1 MTKGLVSQLVVSNI
15 SNGHTHGLN
24 PALLT
29 IELSLKKSHVPYLD
43 DLIGSVIKIDVDN
56 HMNYCV
62 MSSSIFWKLLPTRKA
77 LLNAFNIFYNIIK
90 WYPNNLVS

>member
-1 MTKGLVSQLVVSNI
+1 MSQLVVSNI

-29 IELSLKKSHVPYLD
+29 IELSLKKSHVPCLN

-56 HMNYCV
+56 HINYCV
-62 MSSSIFWKLLPTRKA
+62 MSSSRFENFFP
-77 LLNAFNIFYNIIK
+77 
-90 WYPNNLVS
+90 